1 MKHLF
6 FRNKLM
12 KHLSLNQ
19 EGKKKKILAVTSRPN
34 FIVNLCVQVVNYYLS
49 HLLSKINIRVF
60 NKHIII

>member
-6 FRNKLM
+6 LRNKLM

-19 EGKKKKILAVTSRPN
+19 EGKKILAVTPQPN
-34 FIVNLCVQVVNYYLS
+34 YIVNLCVQVVNYYLS